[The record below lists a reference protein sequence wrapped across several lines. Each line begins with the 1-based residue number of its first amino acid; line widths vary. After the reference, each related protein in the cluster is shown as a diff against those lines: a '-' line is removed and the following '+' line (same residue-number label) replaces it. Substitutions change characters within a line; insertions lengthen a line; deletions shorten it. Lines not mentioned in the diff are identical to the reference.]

1 MRPSLGRALRFFAA
15 SAALSRGV
23 PFLLNVAVARR
34 LTPAELGVP
43 TVHFALVRSGTRT
56 PQRARLTLLPGE
68 YCCADDS

>member
-34 LTPAELGVP
+34 LTPAEFGVP
-43 TVHFALVRSGTRT
+43 TVHFALVRNGRAPRLRAART
-56 PQRARLTLLPGE
+56 SLARRAR
-68 YCCADDS
+68 

>member
-1 MRPSLGRALRFFAA
+1 MRRSRPSLGRALRFFAA

-43 TVHFALVRSGTRT
+43 TVHFALVR
-56 PQRARLTLLPGE
+56 ARRSAAAAWPPD
-68 YCCADDS
+68 AAAR

>member
-34 LTPAELGVP
+34 LSPAELGVP
-43 TVHFALVRSGTRT
+43 TVHFALVRALSLSSLR
-56 PQRARLTLLPGE
+56 RARLTPR
-68 YCCADDS
+68 AR